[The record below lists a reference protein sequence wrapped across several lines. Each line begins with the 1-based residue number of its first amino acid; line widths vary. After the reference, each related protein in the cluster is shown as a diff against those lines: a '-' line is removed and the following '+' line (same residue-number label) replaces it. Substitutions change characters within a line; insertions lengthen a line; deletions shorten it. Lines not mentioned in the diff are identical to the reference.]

1 MKLNKLK
8 SKINSKQKSV
18 SSGSGTPGIKEGR
31 NGDLTVRNIAG
42 RGLFLYYK
50 FNGKWYS
57 TRLNKIHPKYAEDKE
72 SVIVPKGR
80 KSRKLGELTLD
91 SSNNLQLCKKATTGV
106 NKQQQIVSM
115 NSDNKLDISE
125 FKTLATRGTSH
136 TSTDMKI
143 ENQDGHASL
152 WLNTAVASTDYDA
165 YIFLTGFSG
174 EAHKLWSL
182 GIDRSDASKF
192 KIDHTSQGLG
202 IALPNPV
209 GSNTKLTLTSAGAL
223 TTAGSITDG
232 SGNTLS
238 AHPITALNS
247 AAENELVTVGTTTTE
262 LDAEAN
268 LLFDGTGLK
277 IKEAADASSD
287 TAGYGQIWVDTATPN
302 ILMFTD
308 DAGQDIHLTKNT
320 AVWGGGFARTTGA
333 NGKWLGIPTGHQG
346 GYISFGTTDTAP
358 DVIYNPTTTA
368 DDLGGVIWQSI
379 HSIRVTACRIWYGEG
394 GSSNT
399 RHILCLMRY
408 DIDSSGTL
416 SNGVEV
422 AGVDADSGS
431 DDYTTLAFTDLTMT
445 SDDTVTNTQVLI
457 AMIYNSDL
465 ANAAMTAKCI
475 LEYQDLP

>member
-1 MKLNKLK
+1 MTKKLK
-8 SKINSKQKSV
+8 SLLQSKQKTISRDIGAPSQKSGKDGDFHV
-18 SSGSGTPGIKEGR
+18 RRILGQGIFLFYKWGNRWYSARMSQYRPKTAEHKQPVKLPIGVEPSSI
-31 NGDLTVRNIAG
+31 GDLTLASDGNI
-42 RGLFLYYK
+42 K
-50 FNGKWYS
+50 IKKGK
-57 TRLNKIHPKYAEDKE
+57 TVKNQ
-72 SVIVPKGR
+72 V
-80 KSRKLGELTLD
+80 
-91 SSNNLQLCKKATTGV
+91 
-106 NKQQQIVSM
+106 VSM
-115 NSDNKLDISE
+115 DSNKRLDVSE
-125 FKTLATRGTSH
+125 FQTRATRDAGESAIT
-136 TSTDMKI
+136 TDIKI
-143 ENQDGHASL
+143 MNNTGHASI
-152 WLNTAVASTDYDA
+152 WLNNGSGNTAYDSYLLFTA
-165 YIFLTGFSG
+165 FSG
-174 EAHKLWSL
+174 ETHKLWNL
-182 GIDRSDASKF
+182 GVDSSDSYAF
-192 KIDHTSQGLG
+192 KLDYTSQ
-202 IALPNPV
+202 ALEADLAIP
-209 GSNTKLTLTSAGAL
+209 GSATKLTLTSAGAL

>member
-1 MKLNKLK
+1 MSKLLHIKGSRVKVLGSLPTNSFGDDGDIVLSSIKGKGAYLCAKMNGRWHVANKLEDLKKMERTSIRDLKVDKLRVRNATLTKDEYDKPVGDFTLDVAGDIELNADGGNITFKDDAVTMLDVETTVIK
-8 SKINSKQKSV
+8 SEI
-18 SSGSGTPGIKEGR
+18 PLMIKESA
-31 NGDLTVRNIAG
+31 D
-42 RGLFLYYK
+42 
-50 FNGKWYS
+50 
-57 TRLNKIHPKYAEDKE
+57 
-72 SVIVPKGR
+72 
-80 KSRKLGELTLD
+80 
-91 SSNNLQLCKKATTGV
+91 
-106 NKQQQIVSM
+106 
-115 NSDNKLDISE
+115 
-125 FKTLATRGTSH
+125 
-136 TSTDMKI
+136 
-143 ENQDGHASL
+143 
-152 WLNTAVASTDYDA
+152 AVAYV
-165 YIFLTGFSG
+165 
-174 EAHKLWSL
+174 
-182 GIDRSDASKF
+182 AS
-192 KIDHTSQGLG
+192 
-202 IALPNPV
+202 
-209 GSNTKLTLTSAGAL
+209 
-223 TTAGSITDG
+223 
-232 SGNTLS
+232 
-238 AHPITALNS
+238 
-247 AAENELVTVGTTTTE
+247 
-262 LDAEAN
+262 
-268 LLFDGTGLK
+268 
-277 IKEAADASSD
+277 
-287 TAGYGQIWVDTATPN
+287 YGQIWVDNRTPN

-416 SNGVEV
+416 SNGAEV
-422 AGVDADSGS
+422 AGVDVDGGS